1 MLLKCCCRSN
11 LYSHRCNRRH
21 KILTPLA
28 PASLTSG
35 KFFFGEYF
43 SGFLLVCLTLL
54 HIFAP
59 NLRLTTVAT
68 PPESAPSAVLPPS
81 HFGLRSA
88 KSNLVALALLVGAP
102 MRPCASI
109 RGTLQSRLSWGT
121 VCVVCAVLQLHS
133 GPIDLAGQFC
143 HK

>member
-68 PPESAPSAVLPPS
+68 PPESAPTPVLPP
-81 HFGLRSA
+81 F
-88 KSNLVALALLVGAP
+88 ALWTSIRQIESRCSRAARGCPNAP
-102 MRPCASI
+102 I

-121 VCVVCAVLQLHS
+121 VCAVCAVLQLHS